1 MPKFKEMPYKE
12 KYEKALEGI
21 EFMKSMVQPFI
32 KMHLTD
38 NAIKE
43 LQKTWDEGL
52 KPIPEAGSFKE
63 KYETAYSNYIWV
75 DKSAYNFIRK
85 EIGKD
90 GIEKFKNVE
99 IEGLKQKNAGPA
111 TTFLGMVRRIA
122 PGYAFLMT
130 SKEFSYQLQWLTP
143 FTVSEMNKQ
152 KTVFDIPRCKILDFK
167 KTGELSRI
175 GCQSIYPTWAADQFK
190 VKMTS
195 ERNGR
200 SCKCILTP
208 IA

>member
-99 IEGLKQKNAGPA
+99 IEGLKQKKRRAGYDIFGNGEKNCSGIRISYDKQRV
-111 TTFLGMVRRIA
+111 FL
-122 PGYAFLMT
+122 
-130 SKEFSYQLQWLTP
+130 
-143 FTVSEMNKQ
+143 
-152 KTVFDIPRCKILDFK
+152 
-167 KTGELSRI
+167 
-175 GCQSIYPTWAADQFK
+175 
-190 VKMTS
+190 
-195 ERNGR
+195 
-200 SCKCILTP
+200 P
-208 IA
+208 IAMADTIYSFRNEQTKNGIRYTKMQNSRL